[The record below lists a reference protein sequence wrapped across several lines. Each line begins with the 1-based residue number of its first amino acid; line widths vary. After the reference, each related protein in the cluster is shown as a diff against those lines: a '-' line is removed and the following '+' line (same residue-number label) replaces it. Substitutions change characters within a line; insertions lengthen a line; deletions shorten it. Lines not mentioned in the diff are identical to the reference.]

1 MPELEYS
8 DLGLLDPLSHDTRAR
23 ELTGDKAWLR
33 AMADVE
39 LALSRALIATE
50 LAPDWMSAVC
60 DELATGVW
68 LDDATA
74 QAIAAGGRSG
84 GNPVIPLVKRM
95 SSAAEA
101 VRPGASDFIHV
112 GATSQ
117 DILDSAA
124 MVIAGEVLAE
134 ILVRLRSL
142 AWELSALADAHRG
155 SVMAGRT
162 LGQQASP
169 TTFGFVAAGWLDA
182 VLTVYERAAALRAT
196 LPAQLGGAVGNLAVL
211 TEAAASDRVVES
223 VVVRFARGLGLAV
236 PRISWHTNRLV
247 VAELAALLAQITGV
261 VGTIAL
267 DVTVLSRTEIGE
279 VTERLGVGEGGSSA
293 MPHKRNP
300 VTAVLIV
307 SAARQTPG
315 LLATVHGSLLSEDQR
330 PAGAWHAEWQP
341 LRDLEG
347 HALAATTAA
356 ASLAGRLDVDLERM
370 AANLE
375 VTDGLIY
382 SERVTA
388 ILTDAL
394 GKSAAFA
401 MVEKASAESVT
412 TRRPLRVVLSGLLVA
427 HGSHEDLRARVWSAC
442 EPGGSSDQSA
452 AAIDKV
458 LARHLRVISPSSD
471 DAPADSPALH
481 DETLHDEGSTA
492 P

>member
-1 MPELEYS
+1 MLFRS
-8 DLGLLDPLSHDTRAR
+8 
-23 ELTGDKAWLR
+23 
-33 AMADVE
+33 V
-39 LALSRALIATE
+39 
-50 LAPDWMSAVC
+50 
-60 DELATGVW
+60 
-68 LDDATA
+68 
-74 QAIAAGGRSG
+74 GGRSG
-84 GNPVIPLVKRM
+84 GNPVIPLVKRL
-95 SSAAEA
+95 SAAA
-101 VRPGASDFIHV
+101 DAIRPGASDFIHV

-124 MVIAGEVLAE
+124 MVIASDVLGE
-134 ILVRLRSL
+134 ILDQLQTL
-142 AWELSALADAHRG
+142 AWELSAVADAHR
-155 SVMAGRT
+155 SSAMAGRT

-169 TTFGFVAAGWLDA
+169 TTFGFVVSGWLDA
-182 VLTVYERAAALRAT
+182 VLSVYERAAALRAT
-196 LPAQLGGAVGNLAVL
+196 LPAQLGGAVGNLTVL
-211 TEAAASDRVVES
+211 TEAAASDSVVES
-223 VVVRFARGLGLAV
+223 VVVRFARGLGLVA
-236 PRISWHTNRLV
+236 PRMSWHTNRLV

-330 PAGAWHAEWQP
+330 PAGAWHAEWLP
-341 LRDLEG
+341 LRDLER
-347 HALAATTAA
+347 HALAATSAA
-356 ASLAGRLDVDLERM
+356 ASLAGRLDIDLERM
-370 AANLE
+370 SANLE
-375 VTDGLIY
+375 ATDGLIY

-442 EPGGSSDQSA
+442 EPNGGSDHSA
-452 AAIDKV
+452 VAIDKV
-458 LARHLRVISPSSD
+458 LARHLRVTSPSVGAPTLD
-471 DAPADSPALH
+471 AAPIDAPPTH
-481 DETLHDEGSTA
+481 DETQHDETTLHDEGTTA